1 MSKSKLGLVLASST
15 LAVFLVVGSSLSG
28 KSSAPNGD
36 GAYRQLRV
44 YEEVLARVRSD
55 YVEEPDIKEATNGA
69 LHGLLESLDPFSS
82 YLSPEEYTA
91 YQAKK
96 SPQKGELGVVL
107 AKKFGYVSVIT
118 SLPGSPAAK
127 AGIYSGDIVESI
139 DDASTR
145 EMSLE
150 KVNTV
155 LEGKP
160 GTTVTLSVIR
170 ASRAEP
176 QKITLKRDIV
186 AMPAVSAKISEPGI
200 GYIRIEAFP
209 PGRAVDVVQHLQKLV
224 SGGAKSLVIDLRN
237 SAEGDANEAV
247 KLADVFMDHGLIG
260 YRQGQKFP
268 RENFDATPGKN
279 KYTLPIV
286 VLVNRGTAGPAELLA
301 AALKENGRAEM
312 VGERT
317 YGVGSVQ
324 KIIPL
329 DDGSALLLSVA
340 KYYTPGGKAIQDNG
354 LTPGVQVAESRQ
366 PREAVT
372 DEDNP
377 DAQAPPPA
385 DDKQPHEDMIL
396 KKALDILRG
405 IKS

>member
-15 LAVFLVVGSSLSG
+15 LAVFLVVGSGLS
-28 KSSAPNGD
+28 KSSHASGE

-82 YLSPEEYTA
+82 YLSPEEYAA

-127 AGIYSGDIVESI
+127 AGIYSGDIIESI

-150 KVNTV
+150 KVDTV
-155 LEGKP
+155 LSGKQ
-160 GTTVTLSVIR
+160 GTSVTLSVIR

-176 QKITLKRDIV
+176 QKITLKRDTV
-186 AMPAVSAKISEPGI
+186 NTPSVSAKMSEPGI

-209 PGRAVDVVQHLQKLV
+209 AGRATDVVQHLQKLIA
-224 SGGAKSLVIDLRN
+224 GGAKSLVIDLRN
-237 SAEGDANEAV
+237 SAQGEASEAV

-260 YRQGQKFP
+260 YLQGQKYP
-268 RENFDATPGKN
+268 RQNFDATAGKN
-279 KYTLPIV
+279 KYTLPIA
-286 VLVNRGTAGPAELLA
+286 VLVNRGTAGPAELFA

-312 VGERT
+312 IGERT

-340 KYYTPGGKAIQDNG
+340 KYYTPGGKAIQDTG

-366 PREAVT
+366 PREAVA

-377 DAQAPPPA
+377 DQTPPPA

-405 IKS
+405 LKS

>member
-1 MSKSKLGLVLASST
+1 MSKSKLGLVLVSST
-15 LAVFLVVGSSLSG
+15 LAVFLVVGSNLAG
-28 KSSAPNGD
+28 KSVPTNGE

-69 LHGLLESLDPFSS
+69 LHGLLESLDSFSS

-96 SPQKGELGVVL
+96 SPDKGQLGMVV

-127 AGIYSGDIVESI
+127 AGIYSGDIIESI

-150 KVNTV
+150 KVDNV
-155 LEGKP
+155 LSGKQ

-176 QKITLKRDIV
+176 QKITLKRDTV
-186 AMPAVSAKISEPGI
+186 NTPSVSAKISEPGI
-200 GYIRIEAFP
+200 GYIRIESFP
-209 PGRAVDVVQHLQKLV
+209 TGRATDVVQHLQKLI
-224 SGGAKSLVIDLRN
+224 SSGAKSVVLDLRN
-237 SAEGDANEAV
+237 CAQGDANEAV

-260 YRQGQKFP
+260 YLQGQRFP
-268 RENFDATPGKN
+268 RQNFDATAGKN
-279 KYTLPIV
+279 KYTLPIA

-354 LTPGVQVAESRQ
+354 LTPGMLVAESRQ
-366 PREAVT
+366 PREAVS
-372 DEDNP
+372 DDDNP
-377 DAQAPPPA
+377 DQTPPPP

-396 KKALDILRG
+396 QKALNILRG
-405 IKS
+405 LKS